1 LSPTIGEAAC
11 VVPES
16 ASTIPAI
23 DLKVA
28 SLPLDGRGNLV
39 QPVTVKVGRQA
50 DEPQEG

>member
-1 LSPTIGEAAC
+1 MEMNGGRPAAALSSDLSPTIGEAAC

-28 SLPLDGRGNLV
+28 SLPLDGREALV
-39 QPVTVKVGRQA
+39 
-50 DEPQEG
+50 